1 MVVPEKAKS
10 MLESARTIAIVGVSD
25 KPDRPSYGVAK
36 YLLDNSDYELFFV
49 NPVVT
54 ELFGKPVYPALADVP
69 AEIDIVDVFRKVSDL
84 PGVFEAAYAKGAK
97 NIWLQLG
104 IEDQDLA
111 QEAEARGIPV
121 VMDRCIKVDFQNL

>member
-1 MVVPEKAKS
+1 MGSEMCIRDSP
-10 MLESARTIAIVGVSD
+10 T
-25 KPDRPSYGVAK
+25 
-36 YLLDNSDYELFFV
+36 
-49 NPVVT
+49 
-54 ELFGKPVYPALADVP
+54 LADVP

-84 PGVFEAAYAKGAK
+84 PGVFEAAYSKGAK

-104 IEDQDLA
+104 IEDRTLA